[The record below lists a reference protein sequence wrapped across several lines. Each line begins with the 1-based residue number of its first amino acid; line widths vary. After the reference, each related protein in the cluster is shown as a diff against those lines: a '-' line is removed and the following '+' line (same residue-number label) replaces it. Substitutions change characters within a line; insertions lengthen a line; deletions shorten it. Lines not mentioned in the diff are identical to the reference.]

1 MVAFLVLLTGCAQ
14 KNHYPPAREKQAEYL
29 EEQKEEYDNP
39 TERYVEDNDFLDTR
53 NQPIN
58 KP

>member
-1 MVAFLVLLTGCAQ
+1 MVSSLLLLASCAQ

-39 TERYVEDNDFLDTR
+39 TERYVEDKLFFDTE
-53 NQPIN
+53 NQLNIEP
-58 KP
+58 